1 MIDPKPISQWKKSY
15 NLTGAEIFPILQ
27 DGQQRT
33 TTLKEIIDKI
43 LMYSPQ
49 SSKGKK
55 PFDSNACQI
64 EKNKED
70 ICRLMG
76 EVEKAVATSENA
88 MVLSNKTAD
97 TVRCNSDLLLE
108 ALQSAKRAEQDILK
122 FRDLTETVKQLRR
135 DVDNLEIT
143 ILTDSTDQYT
153 SYYIYQGKKLITT
166 IRIPS
171 GLEYKSSDYID
182 IDSNNTIIFNQNKFI
197 QDFILPILDG
207 KQNILTAGHL
217 IKIVNDKI
225 SVDLDQYYDV

>member
-76 EVEKAVATSENA
+76 EVEKAVTASENA

-108 ALQSAKRAEQDILK
+108 ALQSARRAEQDILK

-171 GLEYKSSDYID
+171 GLEYKGSDYID

-207 KQNILTAGHL
+207 KQNTLTAGHL

>member
-33 TTLKEIIDKI
+33 TTLKELIDKI

-49 SSKGKK
+49 SSRGKK
-55 PFDSNACQI
+55 PLDSNACQI

-76 EVEKAVATSENA
+76 EVEKAVAASENA

-171 GLEYKSSDYID
+171 GLEYRGSDYID

-197 QDFILPILDG
+197 EDFVLPILDG
-207 KQNILTAGHL
+207 KQNTLTAGHL